1 MGKECTVAFMKEF
14 LQLTLENHRAL
25 FYLQIAQSAAGE
37 SANLR
42 VMMAYREYDKDPQGS
57 SETNTQYRM
66 FLHICNSVAR
76 SVAVPAPPILHLDNA
91 GVH

>member
-14 LQLTLENHRAL
+14 LQLALENYRAL
-25 FYLQIAQSAAGE
+25 FYLQIVQSAAGE

-42 VMMAYREYDKDPQGS
+42 VMMVYRKYDKDLQGS
-57 SETNTQYRM
+57 SETNTQYRT
-66 FLHICNSVAR
+66 FPHICNSVAR
-76 SVAVPAPPILHLDNA
+76 SVAIPAPPFLHVDNA